1 MMEFTINK
9 PNSDLAI
16 TFVVYNDEDAK
27 DLELPE
33 ESVLSTLIT
42 QDKPSCVYIHQSSVN
57 NRCASAIALAV
68 IYHSLGKTITED
80 LVKELSYDIGIA
92 ISTFWEAYTKQSVED
107 LTNG

>member
-1 MMEFTINK
+1 VKEFTIDK
-9 PNSDLAI
+9 PDSDLSI
-16 TFVVYNDEDAK
+16 TFVLYKDEDTG
-27 DLELPE
+27 ELNLPTGFQ
-33 ESVLSTLIT
+33 LSTLIT
-42 QDKPSCVYIHQSSVN
+42 PGKPTRVYIHESHVN